1 MNFAGVGAGAAKAWK
16 DSWGAAQGV
25 GAVKQVM
32 PAVQLVQRLA
42 DEYAAARADRPA
54 LSATCAPLERPCPRR
69 PKVPTSV
76 LSSTRLRRTV
86 KSVPAGIT
94 SSRR

>member
-42 DEYAAARADRPA
+42 DEYAAARG
-54 LSATCAPLERPCPRR
+54 SACVERY
-69 PKVPTSV
+69 
-76 LSSTRLRRTV
+76 LRT
-86 KSVPAGIT
+86 A
-94 SSRR
+94 